1 MENNQGKSKKLL
13 IALFVL
19 IIVFILL
26 LSAAIGLALFGDSL
40 GIHVFGTAETT
51 APTTEEVTTVA
62 VTTAEPTT
70 AEPEW
75 EVPDVVGMSAN
86 DAYAALNHA
95 GTRFEIRREY
105 SEEVET
111 DHVISQFPEPGTM
124 IKDSEKVAVIIS
136 KGTDQPDTTAPST
149 TKSKS
154 SSSSSSSSSGKSSS
168 GSSGDYILSGS
179 DSRYISKLELTFMSK
194 DKLTLALNEIYARHG
209 RKFDTP
215 SIQAYFNSKS
225 WYHGTI
231 SPSDFDESSLNEY
244 EDANV
249 QTIVS
254 VMRSRGFR

>member
-1 MENNQGKSKKLL
+1 MRAKAK
-13 IALFVL
+13 IC
-19 IIVFILL
+19 
-26 LSAAIGLALFGDSL
+26 
-40 GIHVFGTAETT
+40 
-51 APTTEEVTTVA
+51 
-62 VTTAEPTT
+62 
-70 AEPEW
+70 
-75 EVPDVVGMSAN
+75 
-86 DAYAALNHA
+86 
-95 GTRFEIRREY
+95 
-105 SEEVET
+105 
-111 DHVISQFPEPGTM
+111 
-124 IKDSEKVAVIIS
+124 
-136 KGTDQPDTTAPST
+136 
-149 TKSKS
+149 
-154 SSSSSSSSSGKSSS
+154 SSSGKSSS